1 MCFDACVAFQ
11 LRLELD
17 RSEAI
22 ERPSDSWLKVITAR
36 DVCANNL
43 YSVRSVLFRR
53 LSLNRKDVYIRIV
66 ERVDLL

>member
-1 MCFDACVAFQ
+1 MCFDTCVAFQ

-43 YSVRSVLFRR
+43 
-53 LSLNRKDVYIRIV
+53 
-66 ERVDLL
+66 